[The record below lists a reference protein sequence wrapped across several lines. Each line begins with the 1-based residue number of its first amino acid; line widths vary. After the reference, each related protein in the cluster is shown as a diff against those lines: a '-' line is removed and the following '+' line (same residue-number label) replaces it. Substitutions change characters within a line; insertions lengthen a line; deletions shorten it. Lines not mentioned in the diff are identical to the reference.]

1 MMRRIQR
8 IQQSAAYQRRMGRKG
23 ENSPKNSNTVIDD
36 WSFQQFL
43 QSTNYG
49 ESLSIHSPAAP
60 ERAAA
65 AGGVFWPCRAR
76 TPGFDGM
83 HDAWCRR
90 EAWKGGVRR
99 VPAGICR
106 PYPTPGTHRS
116 PSAASLTDR
125 W

>member
-90 EAWKGGVRR
+90 KRGREASVVCLPGYAARTRR
-99 VPAGICR
+99 LELIVLRLP
-106 PYPTPGTHRS
+106 P
-116 PSAASLTDR
+116 L
-125 W
+125 